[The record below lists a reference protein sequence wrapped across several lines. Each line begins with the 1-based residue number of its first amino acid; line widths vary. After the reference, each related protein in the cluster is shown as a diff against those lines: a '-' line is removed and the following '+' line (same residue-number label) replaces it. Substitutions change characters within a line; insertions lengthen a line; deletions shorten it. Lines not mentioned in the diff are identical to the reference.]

1 MEINTEKRITA
12 TKLAEG
18 KVATQISG
26 SGDDVLEM
34 LTMLQR
40 SVDLIMLEK
49 NTPPA
54 VVGITLLQTVEIGL
68 EMAVKDRSGK

>member
-1 MEINTEKRITA
+1 MDKSAEKRITA

-40 SVDLIMLEK
+40 SVALIMLEK

-54 VVGITLLQTVEIGL
+54 VVGITLLQTVDIGL
-68 EMAVKDRSGK
+68 QMAVNDRSGK